1 MEKHREIKWQG
12 RSGQGVVTAATVL
25 AEVLA
30 REGKYVQAFPQ
41 ILALKHPPSVQ
52 AFLRLS
58 DSPIKLQSGVEHAD
72 AVILMDVRLLLNSNV
87 KENTAENATYIV
99 NTARTPEF
107 IKEKLDLSDENMI
120 YTLDADTIAR
130 EATGQAIPN
139 IPLMT
144 ILVKAMNLLP
154 ADNFQDSLKKL
165 LALRLSPE
173 LMDANIA
180 TIQRALDEVHVCE

>member
-1 MEKHREIKWQG
+1 
-12 RSGQGVVTAATVL
+12 
-25 AEVLA
+25 
-30 REGKYVQAFPQ
+30 
-41 ILALKHPPSVQ
+41 
-52 AFLRLS
+52 
-58 DSPIKLQSGVEHAD
+58 
-72 AVILMDVRLLLNSNV
+72 MDVRLLLNSNV